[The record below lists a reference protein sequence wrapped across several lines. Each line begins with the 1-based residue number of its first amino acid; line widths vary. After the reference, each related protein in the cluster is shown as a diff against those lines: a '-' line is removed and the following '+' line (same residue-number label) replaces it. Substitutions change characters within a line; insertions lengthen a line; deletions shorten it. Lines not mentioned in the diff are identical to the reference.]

1 MAYIHERVFGS
12 DISKPI
18 KDKLTA
24 RQIESNEISPNESI
38 DYANNFGFDP
48 GSNLDASSRKPWA
61 RMWTVIRTYTVG
73 VEDGVVEPDSSMGVQ
88 NDTGQVNSDPG
99 RTHYRKDY
107 DKVVIYEMGNNIYND
122 YGQTKN
128 PNEPIDTFAPYDFLT
143 SNDFYKP
150 QAGIIDINSTTQGNL
165 GIYVET
171 VVNFKVY
178 NFFDYTNI
186 FSNFFLYPG
195 AQIFI
200 DMGWDTSQIYN
211 QGEFFF
217 HGNSDITTSKDDYDY
232 QSFKDAI
239 FGFGG
244 EQSNGLIA
252 TSGGDLEVI
261 TGYVT
266 DYTATSQ
273 PDGSF
278 DCSITITSRNSALFS
293 YEQKSRSDLGNLF
306 NKKITEV
313 IMNKIANDHF
323 SDDPDIIKRL
333 DFINRSEKS
342 TSSASLYYKALLE
355 KFANKHE
362 STRGHE
368 MEEHKYESS
377 DDGEGEWV
385 SKNNGSYNLIRY
397 RVIPYESDRV
407 GVYYQWTDDEEIP
420 DGNTFDKFNSR
431 TYINIKF
438 LEEELLNKHL
448 GIPFKGMEDEEGES
462 SENIIFNS
470 SNQFVTFDKNL
481 YMRQITTKNYKDLN
495 FLYPSYSVDGKPI
508 LIRNLWIRVSLIQD
522 AFTNHTTV
530 IEALIYLLEE
540 ISKDSY
546 GIIKLSLSGG
556 SGGTS
561 DIVKIV
567 DINSPIMKS
576 QTKQDNSEK
585 TEEELGDI
593 YNFNELFIFKPYTD
607 KSLISNMNLSL
618 KMPSNTMST
627 ILSINAT
634 SLDKQIYSNS
644 REFTSLIAMKDLHI
658 KNKNKED
665 VDNTNNSQESDND
678 GVCDGSIEGAVGFE
692 WLPILSEEITDRVN
706 TESIDKV
713 IDDIISPDNKY
724 EGDSEW
730 TKFFTFGHYSGDPED
745 EAEKAYNAVI
755 AEIEDSRDK
764 LESSEFVF
772 SGMGGKYKL
781 ANSIEEFF
789 RFKLESESISITGQ
803 TSDEGRTNMIL
814 PYTLNLSIYG
824 ISGILPGNVFRLD
837 YLPEI
842 YRNKIVFIAEKIGH
856 KFTSGGWI
864 TTIDAYTM
872 YRADKLFKCGF
883 SPKTVHVTWNPK
895 LLYRYGYSD
904 DRVKYFIEHPN
915 ESWWTEVPTAVAEAS
930 DEILK
935 KERKILKTVNPY
947 DHGYNPTPGG
957 SPRH

>member
-24 RQIESNEISPNESI
+24 RQIGSKEIAPNESI
-38 DYANNFGFDP
+38 DYNNNFEFNP
-48 GSNLDASSRKPWA
+48 GSNLDMSSRKPWA
-61 RMWTVIRTYTVG
+61 RMWTAIRTYTVG
-73 VEDGVVEPDSSMGVQ
+73 LGKGAIEPDTSYGSAP
-88 NDTGQVNSDPG
+88 DPG
-99 RTHYRKDY
+99 NVTSEQRESGYIKNY

-128 PNEPIDTFAPYDFLT
+128 PNEPIDSFAPYDFLT
-143 SNDFYKP
+143 TNDFYKP
-150 QAGIIDINSTTQGNL
+150 QAGIIDIQSTTQGNL

-171 VVNFKVY
+171 VVNFRVY

-186 FSNFFLYPG
+186 FSKFFLYPG

-200 DMGWDTSQIYN
+200 DMGWDTSEIYN
-211 QGEFFF
+211 QGEYFL
-217 HGNSDITTSKDDYDY
+217 HGQSDLTKFGGDYD
-232 QSFKDAI
+232 FKGWKDAI

-244 EQSNGLIA
+244 DQTDGLIA
-252 TSGGDLEVI
+252 KSGGDLEVI

-278 DCSITITSRNSALFS
+278 NCSITITSRNSALFS
-293 YEQKSRSDLGNLF
+293 YEQKSRSNLGNLF

-313 IMNKIANDHF
+313 IMDKLADEF
-323 SDDPDIIKRL
+323 FGDDPDIIKRL
-333 DFINRSEKS
+333 DFINRSETA
-342 TSSASLYYKALLE
+342 TSSASLYYKALLD
-355 KFANKHE
+355 KISNKNE
-362 STRGHE
+362 ISVGHQ
-368 MEEHKYESS
+368 MEEHKFEESE
-377 DDGEGEWV
+377 DGGEWV
-385 SKNNGSYNLIRY
+385 SKNNKPYSLIRY
-397 RVIPYESDRV
+397 RSIPRLSEEM
-407 GVYYQWTDDEEIP
+407 GVYYQWTDDKSIP
-420 DGNTFDKFNSR
+420 DGNTFDKFNSK

-438 LEEELLNKHL
+438 LEDELLNKHL
-448 GIPFKGMEDEEGES
+448 GIAFEGEVNDT
-462 SENIIFNS
+462 SESNGDIVFNS
-470 SNQFVTFDKNL
+470 NGQFVTFDQNL
-481 YMRQITTKNYKDLN
+481 YMRQLTVKNYKDLN
-495 FLYPSYSVDGKPI
+495 FLYPSFSDDSKPI

-522 AFTNHTTV
+522 AFTNHSTV
-530 IEALIYLLEE
+530 MEALIYLLEE
-540 ISKDSY
+540 ISKDSF

-556 SGGTS
+556 SGTS

-576 QTKQDNSEK
+576 QTTQDNLEK

-593 YNFNELFIFKPYTD
+593 YNFHELFTFKPYTD

-618 KMPSNTMST
+618 KMPSNTMSSV
-627 ILSINAT
+627 LAINAT

-644 REFTSLIAMKDLHI
+644 REFTSLIAMKDLHVE
-658 KNKNKED
+658 NKNKED
-665 VDNTNNSQESDND
+665 VDSTTNSQESEDD
-678 GVCDGSIEGAVGFE
+678 GVCDGSLEGAVGFE

-706 TESIDKV
+706 IESVDTI
-713 IDDIISPDNKY
+713 IDDIISPDNNY
-724 EGDSEW
+724 DGDSEW
-730 TKFFTFGHYSGDPED
+730 IKFFTFGYYSGDPED

-755 AEIEDSRDK
+755 AEIEDSREK

-772 SGMGGKYKL
+772 SGSGGKYKL

-789 RFKLESESISITGQ
+789 RFKLESESISVNGQ
-803 TSDEGRTNMIL
+803 TSTEGRTNMVL

-842 YRNKIVFIAEKIGH
+842 YRNKIVFIVEKVGH
-856 KFTSGGWI
+856 HFTSGGWI

-883 SPKTVHVTWNPK
+883 SPKSVHITWNPK
-895 LLYRYGYSD
+895 LLFRYGYSE
-904 DRVKYFIEHPN
+904 DRVRHFIENPN
-915 ESWWTEVPTAVAEAS
+915 ESWWTEIPNAVS
-930 DEILK
+930 KVRNEIK
-935 KERKILKTVNPY
+935 QKETKNLKTTNPY
-947 DHGYNPTPGG
+947 DHGINPPAGG
-957 SPRH
+957 SPKS

>member
-24 RQIESNEISPNESI
+24 RQIGSKDISPNESI

-48 GSNLDASSRKPWA
+48 GSNLDMSSRKPWA
-61 RMWTVIRTYTVG
+61 RMWTAIRTYTVA
-73 VEDGVVEPDSSMGVQ
+73 VESEVVDPNSSMDVQ
-88 NDTGQVNSDPG
+88 PDPGQVTSDQ
-99 RTHYRKDY
+99 RQTHYRKDY

-150 QAGIIDINSTTQGNL
+150 QAGIIDIQSTTQGNL

-171 VVNFKVY
+171 VVNFRVY

-186 FSNFFLYPG
+186 FSKFFLYPG

-211 QGEFFF
+211 QGEYFF
-217 HGNSDITTSKDDYDY
+217 HGKSDITELKDDYDY
-232 QSFKDAI
+232 PGFKDAI

-244 EQSNGLIA
+244 EQSDGLIA
-252 TSGGDLEVI
+252 KSGGDLEVI

-278 DCSITITSRNSALFS
+278 NCSITITSRNSALFS

-313 IMNKIANDHF
+313 IMDKIANDHF
-323 SDDPDIIKRL
+323 GDDPDIIKRL
-333 DFINRSEKS
+333 DFINRSEKT

-355 KFANKHE
+355 KFATKHE
-362 STRGHE
+362 ITVGYE
-368 MEEHKYESS
+368 MEDHKFEES
-377 DDGEGEWV
+377 DDGGGEWV
-385 SKNNGSYNLIRY
+385 SKNNKPYNLIRY
-397 RVIPYESDRV
+397 RYIPSESRRI
-407 GVYYQWTDDEEIP
+407 GVYYQWTDDKELPE
-420 DGNTFDKFNSR
+420 GNTFDKFNSR

-438 LEEELLNKHL
+438 LEEELLNKHI
-448 GIPFKGMEDEEGES
+448 GVSFKGMEDDSSES
-462 SENIIFNS
+462 SENIVFNS
-470 SNQFVTFDKNL
+470 SDQFVTFDKNL
-481 YMRQITTKNYKDLN
+481 YMRQITSKNYKDLN
-495 FLYPSYSVDGKPI
+495 FLYPSFNEEGKPI
-508 LIRNLWIRVSLIQD
+508 LIRDLWIRVSLIQD
-522 AFTNHTTV
+522 AFTNHSTV
-530 IEALIYLLEE
+530 MEALIYLLEE

-556 SGGTS
+556 SGTS

-576 QTKQDNSEK
+576 QTKRDNSEK

-593 YNFNELFIFKPYTD
+593 YDFNELFTFKPYTD

-618 KMPSNTMST
+618 KMPSNTMSSV
-627 ILSINAT
+627 LAINAT

-644 REFTSLIAMKDLHI
+644 REFTSLIAMKDLHVE
-658 KNKNKED
+658 NKNKED
-665 VDNTNNSQESDND
+665 VDNTNSSQESDND

-706 TESIDKV
+706 TESIDKT
-713 IDDIISPDNKY
+713 IDDIILPDNKY
-724 EGDSEW
+724 EGDSDW
-730 TKFFTFGHYSGDPED
+730 IKFFTFGYYSGDLED
-745 EAEKAYNAVI
+745 ESKKAYNAVI
-755 AEIEDSRDK
+755 AEIEDSREK
-764 LESSEFVF
+764 LEASKFVF
-772 SGMGGKYKL
+772 SGPDGKYKL

-789 RFKLESESISITGQ
+789 RFKLESESISVNGQ
-803 TSDEGRTNMIL
+803 TSDGGRTNMVL

-856 KFTSGGWI
+856 KFTSGGWV

-883 SPKTVHVTWNPK
+883 SPKTVHITWNPK
-895 LLYRYGYSD
+895 LLFRYGYSE
-904 DRVKYFIEHPN
+904 DRVRHFIENPN
-915 ESWWTEVPTAVAEAS
+915 ESWWTEEPGAVS
-930 DEILK
+930 KVRDEMLR
-935 KERKILKTVNPY
+935 KERKSLKITNPY
-947 DHGYNPTPGG
+947 DHGYNPPAGG
-957 SPRH
+957 APRD